1 VKPAGLGR
9 AQRVRK
15 RPDFIRAQ
23 KSPGARVRARSF
35 LVLLAKSSEGAPA
48 RFGVVA
54 SKKVGGAVQR
64 NRAKRLLR
72 EVFRLHKSQ
81 LQAGIDF
88 VFVAY
93 AELVE
98 KTFAEVDR
106 ELASIL
112 PELQRRGRHLAE
124 GRGKPQAGPAAS

>member
-1 VKPAGLGR
+1 M
-9 AQRVRK
+9 
-15 RPDFIRAQ
+15 
-23 KSPGARVRARSF
+23 
-35 LVLLAKSSEGAPA
+35 LLAKGSEGAPA

-124 GRGKPQAGPAAS
+124 GRVKPQAGPAAP